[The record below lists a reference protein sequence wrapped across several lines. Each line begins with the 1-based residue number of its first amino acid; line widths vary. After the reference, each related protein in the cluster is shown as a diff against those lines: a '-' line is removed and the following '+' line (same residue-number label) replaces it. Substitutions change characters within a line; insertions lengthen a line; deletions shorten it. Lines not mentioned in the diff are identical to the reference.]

1 MKKILLLLLVLVSAV
16 SCRTWYTVSLQPKL
30 SNDFVGKSHNYIV
43 SAMGAPSR
51 TASDGNGGQI
61 LIYEK
66 TSALSQEVATNV
78 NIFNGTYTPGTY
90 TTTSTDYVQ
99 FYVNNRGNCYKVNTN
114 LTEEYSEFSKGKTI
128 ALISCTAGP
137 MLLLLVYGAITQG
150 F

>member
-1 MKKILLLLLVLVSAV
+1 MKRILLLLILLSAV

-51 TASDGNGGQI
+51 TVSDGNDGQI

-66 TSALSQEVATNV
+66 TSALSQAVATNV
-78 NIFNGTYTPGTY
+78 DIFNGTYTPGSY
-90 TTTSTDYVQ
+90 TTTSTDYIQ
-99 FYVNNRGNCYKVNTN
+99 FFVNNRGNCYRVNTN

-128 ALISCTAGP
+128 GLVAGIAGP
-137 MLLLLVYGAITQG
+137 MLLWMIYLAITEG

>member
-1 MKKILLLLLVLVSAV
+1 MKKTLFLFIILLSAV
-16 SCRTWYTVSLQPKL
+16 SCRTWYTVSLQPKI

-51 TASDGNGGQI
+51 TTSDGNGGQI

-66 TSALSQEVATNV
+66 TSALSQAVATNV
-78 NIFNGTYTPGTY
+78 DIFNGTYTPGTY

-128 ALISCTAGP
+128 ALIACTAGP
-137 MLLLLVYGAITQG
+137 VLLWMLYLAVTEG

>member
-1 MKKILLLLLVLVSAV
+1 MKKILLFFLLLTAV

-51 TASDGNGGQI
+51 TVSDGNGGQI

-66 TSALSQEVATNV
+66 TSALSQAVATNV
-78 NIFNGTYTPGTY
+78 DIFNGTYTPGTY
-90 TTTSTDYVQ
+90 TTTNTDYVQ
-99 FYVNNRGNCYKVNTN
+99 FYVDIRGNCYRVNTN

-128 ALISCTAGP
+128 GLIAGIAGP
-137 MLLLLVYGAITQG
+137 MLLWMGYLAITEG